1 MRPLRLASL
10 VVLALAGSPSP
21 AFPQSAASAP
31 LQIVI
36 TGDSTVS
43 NYDLKGR
50 DRGWGMFVEERFKPG
65 TVVVTNLAA
74 PGRSTKTFVSEK
86 RWAKALAAKPSY
98 VFIQFGHNDSHDPR
112 NREATDFAS
121 DYKERLRRFID
132 ESRAIGAVPILVSP
146 MVRRQ
151 FDARGKVVDAPP
163 PSRPLSAYAN
173 AMKEV
178 ALEKKAAF
186 IDLHASS
193 RVLVEKMGPEG
204 SAAFAN
210 KKGDATHFNE
220 KGARAMADLVFDGLP
235 SADPKLASLML
246 PGAGRSSKK

>member
-1 MRPLRLASL
+1 MRL
-10 VVLALAGSPSP
+10 LALCCLIQFTPCVLPGP
-21 AFPQSAASAP
+21 AHAQPIPAEV

-98 VFIQFGHNDSHDPR
+98 VFIQFGHNDSHDPQ
-112 NREATDFAS
+112 NREATDYAT

-132 ESRAIGAVPILVSP
+132 ESRAIGAVPILVTP

-151 FDARGKVVDAPP
+151 FDAQGKVVDAPP

-186 IDLHASS
+186 IDLHDSS

-220 KGARAMADLVFDGLP
+220 KGARAMADLIFEGL
-235 SADPKLASLML
+235 SAADAKLASLML
-246 PGAGRSSKK
+246 PAAGRSSKK